1 MPHFLFDINFNIF
14 THVIF
19 SLPFFQ
25 LQVKRKKEKS
35 KMDKKFFYIFLF
47 VYCFPFL
54 LIKLARSS
62 LLFYSQNYFFHKL
75 VGANIKTLV

>member
-1 MPHFLFDINFNIF
+1 MPHFLFDINFNIL

-35 KMDKKFFYIFLF
+35 KMDKKNVLHFSF
-47 VYCFPFL
+47 C
-54 LIKLARSS
+54 
-62 LLFYSQNYFFHKL
+62 LLFSFSFD
-75 VGANIKTLV
+75 